1 MLIYAM
7 NSLKLE
13 NKTKLDFLFHYDLL
27 QGFIG
32 EKSYMTKL
40 PNNFESEHIDLTLK
54 LSPCGQ
60 EAEKKWVTTLTK
72 NYEEE
77 KAESS
82 TVVCM
87 DMDKFVEGEK
97 CLVRFGDLQTM
108 RRMRTGKRLLL
119 EKQRRVAE
127 ASKLNTIPSPSPS
140 ASSHHT
146 QGSHSISLVFIII
159 CI

>member
-1 MLIYAM
+1 M

-13 NKTKLDFLFHYDLL
+13 LESSKTKLDFLFHYDLL

-32 EKSYMTKL
+32 KISYNAKL
-40 PNNFESEHIDLTLK
+40 ANNFESEHMDLTLK

-60 EAEKKWVTTLTK
+60 EAEEKWVTK

-82 TVVCM
+82 VVCM
-87 DMDKFVEGEK
+87 DMDRCVEGENK

-108 RRMRTGKRLLL
+108 RRVRTGKRLLL
-119 EKQRRVAE
+119 EKQRRAAE
-127 ASKLNTIPSPSPS
+127 ASKLNSLPNPSP
-140 ASSHHT
+140 SSHHT
-146 QGSHSISLVFIII
+146 HQGRYSISLV
-159 CI
+159 